1 MNKMKNADKKMEVE
15 VTLTRINQSAFHM
28 PRYLWHKN
36 SSSKIRIFQLTEA
49 NIVNGL
55 HLEYGL
61 ITKLANEDDDDNFSN
76 NAIQEIADDLST
88 SDEVHC
94 ECRIRITKPSVSREE
109 TTWIYSQNTKVLK
122 NIEE

>member
-1 MNKMKNADKKMEVE
+1 MKNADKKMEVE
-15 VTLTRINQSAFHM
+15 VTLTRINQSAFHI
-28 PRYLWHKN
+28 PRYLWHEN

-49 NIVNGL
+49 DIANRL
-55 HLEYGL
+55 CLEYGL
-61 ITKLANEDDDDNFSN
+61 IAKLASEDEDNFSID
-76 NAIQEIADDLST
+76 AIQEIADDLST